1 MIGRSRTSRHMLALD
16 LTPMIDVVFQLI
28 IFFMFTSHFGQMM
41 RTEINLPREKG
52 DEREVQQQPAM
63 IIDIQNDGR
72 YFVESREASLNEIE
86 RLARSGIAES
96 KGGGPKFDVLIRP
109 DQTAPASDL
118 DRVLTRLSAIG
129 VNDWKI
135 GTIVPDGSGP

>member
-1 MIGRSRTSRHMLALD
+1 MLALD

-41 RTEINLPREKG
+41 RTEIDLPREKG
-52 DEREVQQQPAM
+52 DEREIQQQPAM
-63 IIDIQNDGR
+63 IIDIQTDGT
-72 YFVESREASLNEIE
+72 YFVESRETSLNEIE
-86 RLARSGIAES
+86 RLARNGIAES
-96 KGGGPKFDVLIRP
+96 KSGGPAFDVLIRP

-129 VNDWKI
+129 VVDWKI
-135 GTIVPDGSGP
+135 GTIAPDGGLP

>member
-1 MIGRSRTSRHMLALD
+1 MLALD

-41 RTEINLPREKG
+41 RTEIDLPREKG

-63 IIDIQNDGR
+63 IIDIQADGSF
-72 YFVESREASLNEIE
+72 YVESRETSLNEIE
-86 RLARSGIAES
+86 RLARNGIAES
-96 KGGGPKFDVLIRP
+96 TAGGPAFDVLIRP
-109 DQTAPASDL
+109 DQTAAASNL

-129 VNDWKI
+129 VVDWKI
-135 GTIVPDGSGP
+135 GTIVPDGGAQ

>member
-1 MIGRSRTSRHMLALD
+1 MIGRSRTSRHLLTLD

-63 IIDIQNDGR
+63 IIDIQADGSC
-72 YFVESREASLNEIE
+72 YVESRETSLNEIE
-86 RLARSGIAES
+86 RLARNGIAAS
-96 KGGGPKFDVLIRP
+96 KTGGPSFDVLIRP
-109 DQTAPASDL
+109 DQTAPASEL

-129 VNDWKI
+129 VVDWKI
-135 GTIVPDGSGP
+135 GTIVPDGGGQ

>member
-1 MIGRSRTSRHMLALD
+1 MLALD

-41 RTEINLPREKG
+41 RTEIDLPREKG

-63 IIDIQNDGR
+63 IIDIQTDGS
-72 YFVESREASLNEIE
+72 YFVESRETSLNEIE
-86 RLARSGIAES
+86 RLARNGIAAS
-96 KGGGPKFDVLIRP
+96 KAGGPAFDVLIRP
-109 DQTAPASDL
+109 DQTAPASNL

-129 VNDWKI
+129 VVDWKI
-135 GTIVPDGSGP
+135 GTMAPDGGSQ